1 MVNRDHTR
9 CHFKYLTIRKVLIV
23 CQAIKIYYICKLN
36 ITIKIFM
43 GKIKKIGVLTSGGDA
58 PGMNAAIRGVTRTAI
73 YNGLEVVG
81 IRHGYQGLIDSNFTP
96 LQASSVSDI
105 IQRGG
110 TILKTAR
117 CDEFRSPEGRHKAF
131 NNLNNAHIDGV
142 VVIGGDGSFTGA
154 RLFNEEFDIPFV
166 GIPGTID
173 NDIFGTDYTIGY
185 DTALNTVVQCVDK
198 IRDTASAHNRM
209 FFVEVMGAEAG
220 FIALYSGI
228 AAGAEAIV
236 IPETEGETSDI
247 LKMIMNGNTRKKSSN
262 IIIVAEGGKAGG
274 AFAIAEKMKNELKD
288 YDIRVSV
295 LGHLQRG
302 GSPTAMDR
310 VNASRLAHAAV
321 EALMDDQKSV
331 MVGITNGEIALVPF
345 RRAVKLD
352 KEVDRNLID
361 LARILSV

>member
-1 MVNRDHTR
+1 
-9 CHFKYLTIRKVLIV
+9 
-23 CQAIKIYYICKLN
+23 
-36 ITIKIFM
+36 M
-43 GKIKKIGVLTSGGDA
+43 GKIRKIGVLTSGGDA

-73 YNGLEVVG
+73 FNGIEVVG
-81 IRHGYQGLIDSNFTP
+81 IRHGYQGLIDANFIP
-96 LQASSVSDI
+96 LEASSVSDI

-117 CDEFRSPEGRHKAF
+117 CEAFKTPEGRAKAY
-131 NNLNNAHIDGV
+131 NNLKEAQIDGV

-154 RLFNEEFDIPFV
+154 RIFNEEYDLPFV

-185 DTALNTVVQCVDK
+185 DTALNTVVEAVDK

-228 AAGAEAIV
+228 ATGAEAIL
-236 IPETEGETSDI
+236 IPEIKGEQRD
-247 LKMIMNGNTRKKSSN
+247 LKKMIEDGNIRKKSSN
-262 IIIVAEGGKAGG
+262 LIIVAEGETEGG
-274 AFAIAEKMKNELKD
+274 AFAIAEKLKND
-288 YDIRVSV
+288 FSGYDIRVSV

-302 GSPTAMDR
+302 GSPTAIDR
-310 VNASRLAHAAV
+310 VNASRLGHAAV
-321 EALMDDQKSV
+321 EALIDDQKSV
-331 MVGITNGEIALVPF
+331 MVGLSNGEIVLVPF
-345 RRAVKLD
+345 RRAVKQN
-352 KEVDRNLID
+352 KEVDLSLLD

>member
-1 MVNRDHTR
+1 
-9 CHFKYLTIRKVLIV
+9 
-23 CQAIKIYYICKLN
+23 
-36 ITIKIFM
+36 M
-43 GKIKKIGVLTSGGDA
+43 GKIKKIGVLTSGGDS

-73 YNGLEVVG
+73 YNGLEVIG
-81 IRHGYQGLIDSNFTP
+81 IHRGYQGMIDASFQP
-96 LQASSVSDI
+96 LQSYSVSNI

-117 CDEFRSPEGRHKAF
+117 CEAFRTPEGRQQAY
-131 NNLNNAHIDGV
+131 NNLREAQIDGV

-185 DTALNTVVQCVDK
+185 DTALNTVVEAVDK
-198 IRDTASAHNRM
+198 IRDTASAHDRM

-228 AAGAEAIV
+228 ATGAEAIV
-236 IPETEGETSDI
+236 IPELKGENRDI
-247 LKMIMNGNTRKKSSN
+247 RKMIEEGNTRKKTSN
-262 IIIVAEGGKAGG
+262 IIIVAEGDEGGG
-274 AFAIAEKMKNELKD
+274 AFAMAEKVKNEFPD

-302 GSPTAMDR
+302 GSPSAIDR
-310 VNASRLAHAAV
+310 VNASRLGHAAV
-321 EALMDDQKSV
+321 EALIDDQKSV
-331 MVGITNGEIALVPF
+331 MVGIMNGEITLVPF
-345 RRAVKLD
+345 RRAVKQNKDVNRSL
-352 KEVDRNLID
+352 VD
-361 LARILSV
+361 LAKILSV

>member
-1 MVNRDHTR
+1 MA
-9 CHFKYLTIRKVLIV
+9 KIRR
-23 CQAIKIYYICKLN
+23 
-36 ITIKIFM
+36 
-43 GKIKKIGVLTSGGDA
+43 IGVLTSGGDS
-58 PGMNAAIRGVTRTAI
+58 PGMNAAIRAVTRTAI

-81 IRHGYQGLIDSNFTP
+81 ICRGYQGMIDSNFEP
-96 LQASSVSDI
+96 LQAQSVSDI

-117 CDEFRSPEGRHKAF
+117 SEAFRTPEGRALAYK
-131 NNLNNAHIDGV
+131 NLKEAQIDGV

-154 RLFNEEFDIPFV
+154 RIFNEEYDIPFV

-173 NDIFGTDYTIGY
+173 NDIYGTDYTIGY
-185 DTALNTVVQCVDK
+185 DTALNTVIEAVDK

-228 AAGAEAIV
+228 ATGAEAIL
-236 IPETEGETSDI
+236 IPETRGESRD
-247 LKMIMNGNTRKKSSN
+247 LKKIIENGNIRKKSSN
-262 IIIVAEGGKAGG
+262 IIIVAEGDEEGG
-274 AFAIAEKMKNELKD
+274 AFAIAEKVKDEFRD

-302 GSPTAMDR
+302 GSPSAIDR
-310 VNASRLAHAAV
+310 VNASRLGHAAV
-321 EALMDDQKSV
+321 EALIDDQKSV
-331 MVGITNGEIALVPF
+331 MVGISNDEIVLVPF
-345 RRAVKLD
+345 RRAVKLHKD
-352 KEVDRNLID
+352 VDRSLVD